1 MNATFSLDTLL
12 HLLSGLSL
20 DNRVW
25 LAEHLVNPSEKKI
38 VNSAKDIRD
47 NGWPTVCR
55 EDLRVSD
62 DIANLVKG
70 FELPNN
76 ADYDDLKLEYLMK
89 KHG

>member
-1 MNATFSLDTLL
+1 MNATFTLDTLL
-12 HLLSGLSL
+12 NLLSGPSL

-25 LAEHLVNPSEKKI
+25 LAEHLVNPAEKKI
-38 VNSAKDIRD
+38 VNSAKDIID
-47 NGWPTVCR
+47 NGWPTVRR

-76 ADYDDLKLEYLMK
+76 VEYDDLKLEYLIK
-89 KHG
+89 KHC

>member
-12 HLLSGLSL
+12 NLLSGLSL

-25 LAEHLVNPSEKKI
+25 LAEHLVNPTEKAKI
-38 VNSAKDIRD
+38 ASAKEVGN
-47 NGWPTVCR
+47 NGWPKIRR
-55 EDLRVSD
+55 EDLRVSAD
-62 DIANLVKG
+62 VVNLVKG
-70 FELPNN
+70 FELPVD